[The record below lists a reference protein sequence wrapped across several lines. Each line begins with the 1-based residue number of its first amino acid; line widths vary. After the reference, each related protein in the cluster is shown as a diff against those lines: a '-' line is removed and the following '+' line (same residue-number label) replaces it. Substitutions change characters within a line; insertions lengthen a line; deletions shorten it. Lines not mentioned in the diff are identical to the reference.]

1 MVTLQV
7 VKNVTEYRYGFSD
20 QIITCREGKTNQF
33 QMQRRLV
40 LPIKPGADSQTTV
53 DSLNY
58 RSCKMSTN
66 FKIIMERDLLY
77 SSKNRIFSLKLF
89 TFSQD

>member
-53 DSLNY
+53 
-58 RSCKMSTN
+58 TV
-66 FKIIMERDLLY
+66 
-77 SSKNRIFSLKLF
+77 
-89 TFSQD
+89 